1 LYLLCI
7 QNPANVIIQN
17 RQRGP
22 KRRANRRQNRF
33 EIGPKLPRKRVA
45 MLAFS
50 LASLPSRL
58 PVRSQIDRKRCS
70 KSDAN
75 RSQNQ
80 RKIDPKRLPEAA
92 QIDPKSLPGPP
103 RAPLGH
109 PMGYQGIPGASWG
122 VPRGARRDPGGTL
135 GTPWGRLGVSPGPRR
150 HASGPPRRP
159 FRDPVAPK
167 TRVVRAICCAIRFTS
182 ALGAIFGN
190 VRAMSGRFPG
200 RFSSAF
206 DTAGGVVVDSLRKG
220 PTLTKHRK

>member
-1 LYLLCI
+1 MLLFKIASGAQKGVRIAARIDLKSARNCPESGSRCLHSRLQACRLACPCARKSI
-7 QNPANVIIQN
+7 ANVARKATRIAPRISAKSTPKGFPRQPKSTQN
-17 RQRGP
+17 R
-22 KRRANRRQNRF
+22 
-33 EIGPKLPRKRVA
+33 
-45 MLAFS
+45 
-50 LASLPSRL
+50 SR
-58 PVRSQIDRKRCS
+58 
-70 KSDAN
+70 
-75 RSQNQ
+75 
-80 RKIDPKRLPEAA
+80 DPL
-92 QIDPKSLPGPP
+92 

-109 PMGYQGIPGASWG
+109 PIGYQGIPGASWG

-190 VRAMSGRFPG
+190 FRAMSGRFPG